1 MDPHLLEEGLALV
14 AEARADLVGVVVGDD
29 ESTDMS
35 SDSGAIEDGDG
46 ELEEFL
52 TGGVRAEVQQRDS
65 DSSSDASTESP
76 EEEELSDMDWNPS
89 DYLVNQKDRKNL
101 RGFRSDDGMRVRKE
115 ATLSQKQWIIKEAYR
130 ITEATPPH
138 SYCGRQCGGA
148 THCE

>member
-65 DSSSDASTESP
+65 DSSSDASTES
-76 EEEELSDMDWNPS
+76 SDCTSSNFTT
-89 DYLVNQKDRKNL
+89 R
-101 RGFRSDDGMRVRKE
+101 
-115 ATLSQKQWIIKEAYR
+115 
-130 ITEATPPH
+130 
-138 SYCGRQCGGA
+138 
-148 THCE
+148 